1 METWP
6 TSLPLPEQAGYSEQ
20 QANNI
25 LRTQMDAG
33 APKQRRRYTAVYTTV
48 KFQMTLTSVQTSTL
62 MSFYN
67 LVGAGNFTWT
77 HPRTSASVTAR
88 FIDSPILTA
97 KDNHILAGVTLEV
110 L

>member
-1 METWP
+1 MAVWP
-6 TSLPLPEQAGYSEQ
+6 STLPLPEQEGYNEA

-25 LRTQMDAG
+25 LRTTMDAG

-48 KFQMTLTSVQTSTL
+48 KFQMTLTSTQTTTL

-67 LVGAGNFTWT
+67 LVGADAFTWT

-88 FIDSPILTA
+88 FIEPPILSA

>member
-25 LRTQMDAG
+25 LRTQIDAG

-48 KFQMTLTSVQTSTL
+48 KFQMTLTSAQTSTL

-67 LVGAGNFTWT
+67 RVGAGNFTWT

-88 FIDSPILTA
+88 FTEPPVLTA
-97 KDNHILAGVTLEV
+97 KANYFLANVTLEV
-110 L
+110 V

>member
-25 LRTQMDAG
+25 LRTQIDAG

-48 KFQMTLTSVQTSTL
+48 KFQMTLTSAQTSTL

-67 LVGAGNFTWT
+67 RVGAGNFTWT

-88 FIDSPILTA
+88 FIEPPILSA
-97 KDNHILAGVTLEV
+97 KDNHILVGVTLEV

>member
-1 METWP
+1 MEVWP
-6 TSLPLPEQAGYSEQ
+6 STLPLPEQEGYNEV

-25 LRTQMDAG
+25 LRTAMDAG

-48 KFQMTLTSVQTSTL
+48 KFQMTLTSTQTTTL

-67 LVGAGNFTWT
+67 LVGAGSFYWT

-88 FIDSPILTA
+88 FIEPPILTA
-97 KDNHILAGVTLEV
+97 KANYFLANVTLEV

>member
-1 METWP
+1 MEVWSST
-6 TSLPLPEQAGYSEQ
+6 LPLPEQEGYNEV

-25 LRTQMDAG
+25 LRTTMDAG
-33 APKQRRRYTAVYTTV
+33 APKQRRRYTAVYTTI
-48 KFQMTLTSVQTSTL
+48 KFQMTLTGAQTTTL

-67 LVGAGNFTWT
+67 LVGAGSFTWK

-88 FIDSPILTA
+88 FMEPPILTA
-97 KDNHILAGVTLEV
+97 KANYLLASITLEV

>member
-1 METWP
+1 MEVWP
-6 TSLPLPEQAGYSEQ
+6 STLPLPEQEGYNEV

-25 LRTQMDAG
+25 LRTAMDAG

-48 KFQMTLTSVQTSTL
+48 KFQMTLTSTQTTTL

-67 LVGAGNFTWT
+67 LVGAAAFTWT
-77 HPRTSASVTAR
+77 HPRTGTPVTAR
-88 FIDSPILTA
+88 FTEPPILSA

>member
-48 KFQMTLTSVQTSTL
+48 KFQMTLTSAQTATL

-67 LVGAGNFTWT
+67 LVGAGSFYWT
-77 HPRTSASVTAR
+77 HPRTGASVTAR
-88 FIDSPILTA
+88 FTEPPILSA
-97 KDNHILAGVTLEV
+97 KDNHILANVTLEV